1 MIVQELR
8 DIKEAYGNLKV
19 YVKEFDGSGTP
30 AHLTT
35 IHSFGSGYR
44 WEVEREGKTYAHM
57 LTLKYAE
64 HNGRSTDEKP
74 EPKILQPGT
83 LEYLDTNKFGNIPDC
98 HVYLDTFSEFEENP
112 DLIQY
117 EIVEDKIIFWND
129 IGDLAELRERRDRA
143 HKANKKRLEAV
154 TGVLP
159 KIAMPIIRHCKP
171 ELLADT
177 IVGVKVNEKP
187 R

>member
-1 MIVQELR
+1 MIVEDLR
-8 DIKEAYGNLKV
+8 KIKEACGNLKV
-19 YVKEFDGSGTP
+19 YVKEFDGSITP

-74 EPKILQPGT
+74 EPKILEPGT
-83 LEYLDTNKFGNIPDC
+83 LEYLDTNTFGNFPDC
-98 HVYLDTFSEFEENP
+98 HIYLDTYSQFEENP

-143 HKANKKRLEAV
+143 NKAHQKRLEKMSFAIKDV
-154 TGVLP
+154 AL
-159 KIAMPIIRHCKP
+159 PIIRNCEP
-171 ELLADT
+171 TLLADK
-177 IVGVKVNEKP
+177 IVGIDLSKKN
-187 R
+187 